1 MISSLCNR
9 SVNDARVAIYALD
22 AFDFASSH
30 LIRPEDVSMLCNNT
44 MKISYELNPPK
55 IVTGER
61 FDLMQLN
68 GNIQAMVDRAS
79 RLCGLISGIHLTDS
93 VLGIPR
99 VSSVTAARYIK
110 EHMDAA
116 AARLSCSI
124 RVRDRNFTSLCQAV
138 SDAILV
144 GAESVLILMGDEPAD
159 RLGDSG
165 LRPSTAVRMLKKE
178 GYELNIKLDLSFPA
192 KVKDKSA
199 QSISNKLEVMPHSLV
214 TQSISSLSDLGEII
228 DLAKPYGI
236 KVTAVVM
243 VPAEKNLQSASLIG
257 LDWSEYESNPVDFVR
272 QAAKMAD
279 KVLLTSPN
287 SFGSG
292 LELLRQIK

>member
-1 MISSLCNR
+1 MLWM
-9 SVNDARVAIYALD
+9 LL
-22 AFDFASSH
+22 FTTSH
-30 LIRPEDVSMLCNNT
+30 LIRPEDVSMLCNDT
-44 MKISYELNPPK
+44 MKIAYELNPPK

-79 RLCGLISGIHLTDS
+79 QLCGLIRGIHLTDS

-110 EHMDAA
+110 ERMDI

-165 LRPSTAVRMLKKE
+165 LRPSAAVRMLKKE
-178 GYELNIKLDLSFPA
+178 GYGLNIKLDLSFPA

-199 QSISNKLEVMPHSLV
+199 QSISKKLEVMPHSLV

-236 KVTAVVM
+236 NVTAVVM
-243 VPAEKNLQSASLIG
+243 VPAEKNRQSASLIG
-257 LDWSEYESNPVDFVR
+257 LDWSEYENNPVDFVR
-272 QAAKMAD
+272 QAVKMAD
-279 KVLLTSPN
+279 RVLLTSPN

>member
-1 MISSLCNR
+1 MLLMLLL
-9 SVNDARVAIYALD
+9 ATL
-22 AFDFASSH
+22 H
-30 LIRPEDVSMLCNNT
+30 LIRPQDASIRCSDT
-44 MKISYELNPPK
+44 MKVAYELNPPK
-55 IVTGER
+55 IVTAER

-68 GNIQAMVDRAS
+68 GNIHAMVDRAS
-79 RLCGLISGIHLTDS
+79 QLCGLISGIHLTDS

-99 VSSVTAARYIK
+99 MSSVTAARYIK
-110 EHMDAA
+110 EHMDT

-159 RLGDSG
+159 RLGDSD

-178 GYELNIKLDLSFPA
+178 GYGLNIKLDLSFPA
-192 KVKDKSA
+192 RVKDKSA
-199 QSISNKLEVMPHSLV
+199 RSIKNKLEVTPHSLV

-236 KVTAVVM
+236 KITTVVM
-243 VPAEKNLQSASLIG
+243 VPSEKNRQSASLIG

-272 QAAKMAD
+272 QAAKTAD
-279 KVLLTSPN
+279 RVLLTSPN
-287 SFGSG
+287 SFRSG
-292 LELLRQIK
+292 LELLQQLK